1 MTLDTTPNT
10 TLDRIGGYVLPGG
23 PLDARPAIDQ
33 ARALEAAGLGSIYI
47 GERYATKDLGAIAG
61 ALTQSTST
69 PRLIAAIT
77 HIGTRHP
84 MALASLGQTLQS
96 LSDGRF
102 TLGFGRGSAGRW
114 ASYGVR
120 APTSVMLAD
129 TVDILR
135 RLWAGERVSYDGPA
149 GTFPDLQLMELADV
163 PPPRLLMAG
172 IGPRT
177 LELAGRAFDG
187 AILHPLLTP
196 DAVERST
203 TAVRRA
209 AADAGRDPDAV
220 EIHATVITA
229 PDRPAGE
236 PQFDEVVGARG
247 LGYLLVAGLGE
258 SIVAANGWDPT
269 ELATIRSRFDGL
281 DYHRLKSVP
290 VAELATISTELPE
303 GWLLNGT
310 ASGSFDRCASRI
322 DEYLRSG
329 ATHVLLHGLDA
340 DAVSPLARAIDM
352 RDGVR

>member
-1 MTLDTTPNT
+1 MNA
-10 TLDRIGGYVLPGG
+10 LDRLGGYVLPGG
-23 PLDARPAIDQ
+23 PLDARPAIEQ
-33 ARALEAAGLGSIYI
+33 ARALEAAGLGSVYI

-61 ALTQSTST
+61 ALTQTT
-69 PRLIAAIT
+69 TTARLIAAIT

-102 TLGFGRGSAGRW
+102 SLGFGRGSAGRW
-114 ASYGVR
+114 ASYGVP

-129 TVDILR
+129 TADILR

-149 GTFPDLQLMELADV
+149 GHFPDLKLMELADV

-196 DAVERST
+196 DAVER
-203 TAVRRA
+203 A
-209 AADAGRDPDAV
+209 AATVRQSASDAGRDPDAV

-229 PDRPAGE
+229 PDRPADE

-247 LGYLLVAGLGE
+247 LGYLLVADLGE
-258 SIVAANGWDPT
+258 SIVAANGWDPA
-269 ELATIRSRFDGL
+269 ELAAIRSHPKFDGL
-281 DYHRLKSVP
+281 QYHQLKSVP
-290 VAELATISTELPE
+290 VAELAAISTELPD
-303 GWLLNGT
+303 GWLANGT
-310 ASGSFDRCASRI
+310 ASGTLDRCASRI
-322 DEYLRSG
+322 DEYLHSG
-329 ATHVLLHGLDA
+329 ATNVLLHGLDEQ
-340 DAVSPLARAIDM
+340 AVAPLAHAIGR
-352 RDGVR
+352 RDGTR

>member
-1 MTLDTTPNT
+1 MRHAATLER
-10 TLDRIGGYVLPGG
+10 LGGYVLPGG
-23 PLDARPAIDQ
+23 PVDARPAIDQ
-33 ARALEAAGLGSIYI
+33 ARALEASGLGSIYV

-61 ALTQSTST
+61 ALSQITTT
-69 PRLIAAIT
+69 TRLIAAVT

-84 MALASLGQTLQS
+84 IALASLGQTIQS
-96 LSDGRF
+96 LSGGRF
-102 TLGFGRGSAGRW
+102 ALGFGRGSAGRW
-114 ASYGVR
+114 TSYGVR
-120 APTSVMLAD
+120 VPTSVMLAD

-135 RLWAGERVSYDGPA
+135 RLWAGERVSYHGPA
-149 GTFPDLQLMELADV
+149 GTFPDLRLMEIADV
-163 PPPRLLMAG
+163 PAPRLLMAG

-177 LELAGRAFDG
+177 LELAGQAFDG
-187 AILHPLLTP
+187 VILHPLLTA
-196 DAVERST
+196 DAVERSAH
-203 TAVRRA
+203 AVRRA
-209 AADAGRDPDAV
+209 AAAAGRDPDAV

-258 SIVAANGWDPT
+258 SIVAANGWDPA

-281 DYHRLKSVP
+281 EYHQLKSIP
-290 VAELATISTELPE
+290 VGELAKVSTELPG

-310 ASGSFDRCASRI
+310 ASGSYDRCASRI

-329 ATHVLLHGLDA
+329 ATNVLLHGLDA
-340 DAVSPLARAIDM
+340 DAVPPLARAIKE

>member
-1 MTLDTTPNT
+1 MRLDT
-10 TLDRIGGYVLPGG
+10 TLDRLGGYVLPGG

-61 ALTQSTST
+61 ALTQTTST
-69 PRLIAAIT
+69 ARLIAAIT

-84 MALASLGQTLQS
+84 MVLASLGQTLQS
-96 LSDGRF
+96 LSGGRF

-129 TVDILR
+129 TIDILR

-149 GTFPDLQLMELADV
+149 GTFPDLKLMELADV
-163 PPPRLLMAG
+163 PPPRLLLAG

-209 AADAGRDPDAV
+209 AADAGRDPGAV

-329 ATHVLLHGLDA
+329 ATNVLLHGLDA
-340 DAVSPLARAIDM
+340 DAVPPLARAIDM
-352 RDGVR
+352 RDGLR

>member
-1 MTLDTTPNT
+1 MTLTR
-10 TLDRIGGYVLPGG
+10 LGGYVLPGG
-23 PLDARPAIDQ
+23 PSDARPAIDQ

-61 ALTQSTST
+61 ALTQATST
-69 PRLIAAIT
+69 ARLIAAIT

-96 LSDGRF
+96 LSVGRF

-114 ASYGVR
+114 ASYGVP
-120 APTSVMLAD
+120 APTSAMLAD
-129 TVDILR
+129 TADILR

-149 GTFPDLQLMELADV
+149 GRFPDLKLMELADV
-163 PPPRLLMAG
+163 PAPRLLMAG

-196 DAVERST
+196 DAVDRSAA
-203 TAVRRA
+203 AVRRA

-258 SIVAANGWDPT
+258 SIVAANGWDPAD
-269 ELATIRSRFDGL
+269 LATIRSRFDGL
-281 DYHRLKSVP
+281 EYHQLKSVP
-290 VAELATISTELPE
+290 VTELAAISTELPG
-303 GWLLNGT
+303 GWLVNGT

-329 ATHVLLHGLDA
+329 ATNVLLHGLDA
-340 DAVSPLARAIDM
+340 DAVSPLARAIGGRGDA
-352 RDGVR
+352 R